1 MLGKIFLPDINL
13 QINKCELETWMM
25 TRPHVRMKAAEL
37 QLVGGVVEETVGLT
51 PTLDK
56 NWM

>member
-1 MLGKIFLPDINL
+1 
-13 QINKCELETWMM
+13 
-25 TRPHVRMKAAEL
+25 MKAAEL